1 MFSISLLVLTLQIY
15 DIYLIKRT
23 KFISITLKIVAYTF
37 FSFIMEHFLGETGN
51 KHPIADVA

>member
-37 FSFIMEHFLGETGN
+37 FSFIMEHF
-51 KHPIADVA
+51 